1 MDIKEEKYNPYH
13 TDEKELIEPF
23 KTLNKGFD
31 WLLDLAT
38 NSSETLM
45 IIPSFLF
52 AYFGILK
59 TMRKVY
65 KDTVKD
71 LTDSTSLTKK
81 QAKKIVKKSL
91 DALGDAYDRCD
102 ELKEGFGYYETE
114 LIMVYSIRSDK
125 ALDKEVHQNCDI
137 AVESILRLINN
148 EESEVWLTIAYKKEL
163 EVLIEKYMS
172 RFDKRRESKKYNGIW
187 Y

>member
-1 MDIKEEKYNPYH
+1 MEH
-13 TDEKELIEPF
+13 TEKELIEPL
-23 KTLNKGFD
+23 KTLDKGFD
-31 WLLDLAT
+31 WLLNLAR
-38 NSSETLM
+38 SIGQTLM
-45 IIPSFLF
+45 IIPVFLF
-52 AYFGILK
+52 VYFGILK
-59 TMRKVY
+59 TIRKVY

-81 QAKKIVKKSL
+81 QAKKIVSKSQ

-102 ELKEGFGYYETE
+102 ESKAGFGYYETE

-125 ALDKEVHQNCDI
+125 TLDKEVHQNCDI
-137 AVESILRLINN
+137 AVESILGLINN

-163 EVLIEKYMS
+163 EALIEKYMS
-172 RFDKRRESKKYNGIW
+172 RFDNRRESKKYNGIW

>member
-1 MDIKEEKYNPYH
+1 MKTEENDPYSSS
-13 TDEKELIEPF
+13 DKELIEPL

-31 WLLDLAT
+31 WLLNLVR
-38 NSSETLM
+38 SIGETLM
-45 IIPSFLF
+45 IIPGFLVM
-52 AYFGILK
+52 YFGVLK

-81 QAKKIVKKSL
+81 QAKKIVSKSL
-91 DALGDAYDRCD
+91 AAVEDAYGRCD
-102 ELKEGFGYYETE
+102 ELETGFGYYETE

-125 ALDKEVHQNCDI
+125 TLDKEVHQNCDT

>member
-1 MDIKEEKYNPYH
+1 MKTEENDPYSFS
-13 TDEKELIEPF
+13 DKELIEPF

-38 NSSETLM
+38 NISETLM
-45 IIPSFLF
+45 IIPGFLVM
-52 AYFGILK
+52 YFGILK

-81 QAKKIVKKSL
+81 QAKKIVSKSL
-91 DALGDAYDRCD
+91 DAVEDAYGRCD
-102 ELKEGFGYYETE
+102 ELETGFGYYETE
-114 LIMVYSIRSDK
+114 VIMLYSIRSDK
-125 ALDKEVHQNCDI
+125 TLDKEVHQNCDI
-137 AVESILRLINN
+137 AVESTLRLINN

-163 EVLIEKYMS
+163 EVLIENYMS
-172 RFDKRRESKKYNGIW
+172 RFDRFRESKKYNGIW

>member
-1 MDIKEEKYNPYH
+1 MDTKEEKYNPYH
-13 TDEKELIEPF
+13 TYEKELIEPF

-31 WLLDLAT
+31 WLLNLAR
-38 NSSETLM
+38 NIGETLM
-45 IIPSFLF
+45 IILSFLF
-52 AYFGILK
+52 VYFGILK
-59 TMRKVY
+59 TIRKVY
-65 KDTVKD
+65 KDTIKD

-91 DALGDAYDRCD
+91 DAVGDAYDRCD
-102 ELKEGFGYYETE
+102 ESKVDFGYYETE
-114 LIMVYSIRSDK
+114 VIMLYSIRSDK
-125 ALDKEVHQNCDI
+125 SLDKEVHQNCDI
-137 AVESILRLINN
+137 AVELLLRLINN

-172 RFDKRRESKKYNGIW
+172 RFDNRRESKKYNGIW

>member
-1 MDIKEEKYNPYH
+1 MDTKEEKYNPHH

-23 KTLNKGFD
+23 KTLDKGFD
-31 WLLDLAT
+31 WLLNLAM

-45 IIPSFLF
+45 IIPGFLVM
-52 AYFGILK
+52 YFGVLK
-59 TMRKVY
+59 TIRKVY

-81 QAKKIVKKSL
+81 QAKKIVSKSL
-91 DALGDAYDRCD
+91 DAVEDAYGRCD
-102 ELKEGFGYYETE
+102 ELETGFGYYETE
-114 LIMVYSIRSDK
+114 VIMLYSIRSDK
-125 ALDKEVHQNCDI
+125 SLDKEVHQNCDNS
-137 AVESILRLINN
+137 VGSILRLINN

-172 RFDKRRESKKYNGIW
+172 RFDNRRESKKYNGIW

>member
-1 MDIKEEKYNPYH
+1 MDTKEEKYNPYN
-13 TDEKELIEPF
+13 TGEKEPIEPF

-31 WLLDLAT
+31 WLLNLVR
-38 NSSETLM
+38 NIVETLM
-45 IIPSFLF
+45 IIPGFLF

-59 TMRKVY
+59 TIREVY
-65 KDTVKD
+65 KDTIED

-102 ELKEGFGYYETE
+102 ESKVDFGYYETE
-114 LIMVYSIRSDK
+114 VIMLYSIRSDK
-125 ALDKEVHQNCDI
+125 SLDKEVHQNCDTAI
-137 AVESILRLINN
+137 ESILRVINN
-148 EESEVWLTIAYKKEL
+148 EENEVWLTIAYKKEL